1 MESLLYWVEYRVS
14 SFLYPH
20 LVMMLSRQR
29 AFPNRVRPEKADFP
43 SSRLLS
49 LIFLR
54 LLSLVLTSM
63 SPPIWQLKKH
73 YFHSF
78 WKYSIIKPF
87 RILVTQSCIL
97 SIKEVTQKW
106 SWRRVLL
113 VQVWVFLLLNSIL
126 IFCNKSHPV
135 VNKIGLTPKQHWT
148 VVLMIQKHS

>member
-1 MESLLYWVEYRVS
+1 MISIFPDIVYIAVSKTIKISAAWNLSCIGWSRVS

-20 LVMMLSRQR
+20 LVMLLSRQR

-63 SPPIWQLKKH
+63 SPPIWQLKKN

-87 RILVTQSCIL
+87 WILVTQSGIL

-113 VQVWVFLLLNSIL
+113 VQVWIFFVVKFYLDFL
-126 IFCNKSHPV
+126 
-135 VNKIGLTPKQHWT
+135 
-148 VVLMIQKHS
+148 